1 MFVVL
6 VYDASV
12 ERVQKFLR
20 ICRKYLIHVQRSVF
34 EGELTEAQLRALK
47 NDLMVV
53 LNPQTD
59 SVVIYTFRT
68 KKYYK
73 RVVLGVA
80 KPSSEEF
87 NLI

>member
-1 MFVVL
+1 MFVIL

-12 ERVQKFLR
+12 ERVQKFLK

-34 EGELTEAQLRALK
+34 EGELTEAELRALK
-47 NDLMVV
+47 GELSRIMNEEE
-53 LNPQTD
+53 D

-73 RVVLGVA
+73 RIVMGQE
-80 KPSSEEF
+80 KPSADNF
-87 NLI
+87 NFI